1 MMSTNKGIVFKKK
14 TAYSIFLTSDGLFQR
29 GIPLSTTIE
38 VGEEAFFRPFSD
50 VKKRQR
56 PYKLALSA
64 PIIAIS
70 AIIMLFFSVLIPS
83 QTTVSA
89 FVQID
94 INPSIE
100 LGIDNDGE
108 VQLFRGINEDGKALK
123 HDISFWKGKS
133 LSWVLQQ
140 IVNRTETIH
149 TKTESIEIVTIYQK
163 EVNQVALEKVI
174 TTAITTATPKIAAKT
189 QAVHVIEAT
198 IKDREAANTEGVS
211 VQKYHAEIEM
221 KKEEKKL
228 KKEQKQNKRNQ
239 QDAKIEKSKP
249 SVKSK
254 DLKEDANQKNS
265 KQPENKEIKEQK
277 NPGNYQKDKKT
288 KGNNGQEQVKDK
300 KQQPKEKENSSGH
313 NNKSNK
319 NKDNDKSKDKDHHNN
334 KNKDIDKGSAKDQN
348 NNKNKVDN
356 NGNNKDQKNKGA

>member
-277 NPGNYQKDKKT
+277 NPGNSQKDKKT

-319 NKDNDKSKDKDHHNN
+319 NKDNDKSKDKD
-334 KNKDIDKGSAKDQN
+334 QN